1 MGTTPNGLPYPEDSG
16 YVHETAQAIKDLA
29 TKVDDALVFIGP
41 VETEG
46 TPGASTT
53 ASGAGV
59 SNFVTGVY
67 QTYFTA
73 PPSGAVRI
81 ALACHLKN
89 SAAGEEAAGQVG
101 VFQNNGA
108 DLVGALVTVCS
119 NYNSQYVRSTGF
131 CYAQGL
137 TPGGL
142 YSVRVKVRSGGGTG
156 TATLASPLV
165 EVLPMAQAVST
176 TGGTVTT

>member
-1 MGTTPNGLPYPEDSG
+1 MGTTANGLPYPELDDPARDG
-16 YVHETAQAIKDLA
+16 ATAIKNLA
-29 TKVDDALVFIGP
+29 TKADDALVFIGP

-46 TPGASTT
+46 TVGASTT
-53 ASGAGV
+53 AAGAAT

-67 QTYFTA
+67 QTFFNA
-73 PPSGAVRI
+73 PPAGAVRI
-81 ALACHLKN
+81 TLACHLKN

-101 VFQNNGA
+101 VFQDNGA
-108 DLVGALVTVCS
+108 TLVGQLVTVCS
-119 NYNSQYVRSTGF
+119 NYGNQYVRSMGF

-137 TPGGL
+137 TPGAL
-142 YSVRVKVRSGGGTG
+142 YSVRVKVRSSGAG
-156 TATLASPLV
+156 TATLVSPLV